1 MPSLNWLGKDKV
13 VAHDLDVPYH
23 SLKRVY
29 IFNAEESEEANNE
42 LENMLIHGDNLLS
55 LKALLPTFE
64 GKIKC
69 IYIDPPYNTGNENW
83 IYNDNVNDP
92 LIRKW
97 LHQIVGKDGEDFSR
111 HDKWLCMM
119 YPRLVLLR
127 KLLRDDGALVISI
140 SQQELANLLQ
150 ILSEIFSDRQIVP
163 VTVQTSGGK
172 PSGGFNFMHE
182 FLIFVVPKD
191 FKANHLKFWGGND
204 RSPYE
209 GLTLSTFNKVQR
221 PNQAYPIFIH
231 CCPK

>member
-13 VAHDLDVPYH
+13 VAHDLNVPYH

-127 KLLRDDGALVISI
+127 KLLRDDGALVIQSI
-140 SQQELANLLQ
+140 N
-150 ILSEIFSDRQIVP
+150 
-163 VTVQTSGGK
+163 
-172 PSGGFNFMHE
+172 
-182 FLIFVVPKD
+182 
-191 FKANHLKFWGGND
+191 
-204 RSPYE
+204 
-209 GLTLSTFNKVQR
+209 TL
-221 PNQAYPIFIH
+221 PI
-231 CCPK
+231 K